1 MKAGTGEIVYTVL
14 VKRVYLASKKP
25 KKELLQC
32 WQMIKQSSSLKIPT
46 SLQRS
51 QLSCSQNIVG
61 SCCLMTKASIT
72 YRGQKLGKILI
83 RRMYDMLHEKKD
95 SKSQNSFEFSEDISQ
110 KQKPHDSLAKQP
122 SVAYLH
128 SPFLTPKI
136 NIEFLRD
143 STNSTWYEHRRFTF
157 GHKQ

>member
-1 MKAGTGEIVYTVL
+1 
-14 VKRVYLASKKP
+14 
-25 KKELLQC
+25 
-32 WQMIKQSSSLKIPT
+32 
-46 SLQRS
+46 
-51 QLSCSQNIVG
+51 
-61 SCCLMTKASIT
+61 
-72 YRGQKLGKILI
+72 
-83 RRMYDMLHEKKD
+83 MYDMLHEKKD

-110 KQKPHDSLAKQP
+110 KYKTHDSLVKQP

-143 STNSTWYEHRRFTF
+143 STNSSWYEHRRFTF